1 MKDVNSDMPKKFSD
15 QERELI
21 RQKLLS
27 EGRHQFE
34 TAGLRKTSV
43 EDLTKAAGIAQG
55 SFYMFFASKEELY
68 YELLLEEEQRIRNA
82 VLELF
87 PPDEVCSKEGIKR
100 FLSYSLRMMDESP
113 LLRKMMDRG
122 EMEMLFRKLPKVQ
135 LERNFSEDQE
145 ALLPIITSWQRA
157 GILSGTPSES
167 IVGMIRSLAL
177 LTLHKNDIGEAQYT
191 ATIELLVELLSAGM
205 LAASRPFKGDEPV

>member
-1 MKDVNSDMPKKFSD
+1 
-15 QERELI
+15 
-21 RQKLLS
+21 
-27 EGRHQFE
+27 
-34 TAGLRKTSV
+34 
-43 EDLTKAAGIAQG
+43 
-55 SFYMFFASKEELY
+55 
-68 YELLLEEEQRIRNA
+68 
-82 VLELF
+82 
-87 PPDEVCSKEGIKR
+87 
-100 FLSYSLRMMDESP
+100 MDESP